1 MQQGETMGAAVRAA
15 GFGERLVAYIV
26 DALILGVPLGIISL
40 VLPQA
45 LYFLLSLV
53 AGVGYVV
60 YFWTTSGSTPGKSIM
75 GLKVVSAETGEV
87 VDPGTAVL
95 RYVGYIVS
103 SIPFALGFLWV
114 IWDDNRQGW
123 HDKIAKTVVVH
134 TR

>member
-1 MQQGETMGAAVRAA
+1 MQQGETMGAVRAA
-15 GFGERLVAYIV
+15 GFGERLVAYLI
-26 DALILGVPLGIISL
+26 DAVIIGVPMWIISMI
-40 VLPQA
+40 VPVA
-45 LYFLLSLV
+45 LYFVLSLV
-53 AGVGYVV
+53 IGIGYAV
-60 YFWTTSGSTPGKSIM
+60 YFWTTSGSTPGKSLM

-103 SIPFALGFLWV
+103 SLPLALGFLWV
-114 IWDDNRQGW
+114 LWDENRQGW